1 MNVDIT
7 QINLQVPIYYVI
19 NLCND
24 QWVKISELFSNLEE
38 AKQAYSNLIKEYPFA
53 RMDGCFKKDD

>member
-1 MNVDIT
+1 MSVDIT
-7 QINLQVPIYYVI
+7 QINSQVPICYVI
-19 NLCND
+19 NLRND

-53 RMDGCFKKDD
+53 RMGGSFKKDD